1 MMTAVKFKI
10 RKGDTVVIRT
20 GRDKGKK
27 GEVLSV
33 LKDDAKVLVKGL
45 NVVKRHT
52 KQSQTEAGGII
63 HKEMPL
69 HISNVALI
77 DPKDKVATK
86 VGFRFLDDGT
96 KVRYAKKSGETL

>member
-1 MMTAVKFKI
+1 MTAVKFKI
-10 RKGDTVVIRT
+10 RKGDTVIVRT

-33 LKDDAKVLVKGL
+33 VKDDAKIFVKGI
-45 NVVKRHT
+45 NSVKRHT
-52 KQSQTEAGGII
+52 KATQTNAGGIVQ
-63 HKEMPL
+63 KELPI

-77 DPKDKVATK
+77 DPKDGSFTK
-86 VGFRFLDDGT
+86 TGFKFQKDGT